1 MYLQVL
7 LLIFLGRPWSMHK
20 TECLNDTSSQLGAC
34 TSTDCGLSTCFLP
47 ASPILD
53 APPLLDAVVDSVWQ
67 RGTLTAD
74 RAVQKCAPFDAPLGH
89 GTATA
94 IPRSPLMYL
103 QVLLLIFL
111 GRPWTMHKTE
121 CLNDTSSQLG
131 ACTST
136 DCGLST
142 CFLPASPILD
152 APPLLD
158 AVVDSVWQRGTA
170 DRAVQKCAPFDA
182 PLGHGTATAIP
193 RSPLMYLQVGY
204 YDAYSYRDDDFC
216 LLAVSW
222 PPHVLKSFRAGVS
235 YLWCLLVLGGDVEL
249 NPGPMTKAQEE
260 KLDLV
265 AGSILRLETS
275 NAVLQDSVNKV
286 LQIDADLKIDLE
298 KLTKRV
304 HDLEQK
310 FATAPSAELVGN
322 SDKGLANV
330 QAKIDDL
337 ENRSRRSN
345 VLFYG
350 IDDPEKSETWEES
363 ERLVNVFCKEKLG
376 LTVESVSRAHRVG
389 RFSSEKKRPIIA
401 KFFNEREVDT
411 VMSRGYKL
419 KNTNLSI
426 SRDYSEAVREKR
438 RKLLQFSKS
447 IKKDGDKVRLVFNK
461 LFVNDDLYMWS
472 TNESRAI
479 LVSGREDGE

>member
-1 MYLQVL
+1 
-7 LLIFLGRPWSMHK
+7 MHK

-158 AVVDSVWQRGTA
+158 AVVDSVWQRGTLTADRAVQKCAPFDAPLGHGTATAIPRSPLMYLQVLLLIFLGRPWTMHKTECLNDTSSQLGACTSTDCGLSTCFLPASPILDAPPLLDAVVDSVWQRGTLTA

-204 YDAYSYRDDDFC
+204 YDAYSYRDDDVC

-265 AGSILRLETS
+265 ASSILRLEAS

-286 LQIDADLKIDLE
+286 LQIHADLKIDLE

-322 SDKGLANV
+322 SDKGLAN
-330 QAKIDDL
+330 A
-337 ENRSRRSN
+337 
-345 VLFYG
+345 
-350 IDDPEKSETWEES
+350 
-363 ERLVNVFCKEKLG
+363 
-376 LTVESVSRAHRVG
+376 
-389 RFSSEKKRPIIA
+389 
-401 KFFNEREVDT
+401 
-411 VMSRGYKL
+411 
-419 KNTNLSI
+419 
-426 SRDYSEAVREKR
+426 
-438 RKLLQFSKS
+438 
-447 IKKDGDKVRLVFNK
+447 
-461 LFVNDDLYMWS
+461 
-472 TNESRAI
+472 
-479 LVSGREDGE
+479 